1 MTFLFINTQERAALM
16 GLPYIQQLAY
26 LVAIRPYMDRKTHIV
41 GIKRKISYQSLAE
54 ELYIEPHQGIRGGSP
69 TRPQLRR
76 VIKGLQRAGL
86 VEVQSDDK
94 SLILKCLVADGNY
107 SVSEKAVTNPSPETV
122 TKGSSKNPY
131 KSAHYDYSNQ
141 KSVMGKSE
149 KGVIPHN
156 SENNLF
162 FYLREKFKKFWHL
175 YPRKADQTGAFEMF
189 ARINPDDA
197 LFTQMLSSL
206 KAQVENREQLELIGE
221 FVPYWKNPANWLAR
235 QCWKDELIP
244 VTTKEQSHA
253 TNQHRSG
260 RKSAADLISESCKDA
275 DFDFDF
281 EDEPTPETGRE
292 GNVFPLDQVRNQRE
306 TH

>member
-26 LVAIRPYMDRKTHIV
+26 LVAIRPYMDRKTHTV

-107 SVSEKAVTNPSPETV
+107 SVSEKAVTNPSPEAV
-122 TKGSSKNPY
+122 TKTSSKNPY
-131 KSAHYDYSNQ
+131 KSAEYDNLNQ
-141 KSVMGKSE
+141 KSVMGKNA

-162 FYLREKFKKFWHL
+162 FLLREKFEKFWDL
-175 YPRKADQTGAFEMF
+175 YPRRADQTGAFEEF

-197 LFTQMLSSL
+197 LFTQMLSAL
-206 KAQVENREQLELIGE
+206 KAQIQNREELKIMGE
-221 FVPYWKNPANWLAR
+221 FIPYWKNPANWLAR
-235 QCWKDELIP
+235 QCWKDELIT
-244 VTTKEQSHA
+244 VTSKEYKHA
-253 TNQHRSG
+253 THQHRSS
-260 RKSAADLISESCKDA
+260 RKSAADLISDSCQGA
-275 DFDFDF
+275 DFDFNF
-281 EDEPTPETGRE
+281 EDEQPVQAGRGE
-292 GNVFPLDQVRNQRE
+292 NVVPIGQNGNY
-306 TH
+306 

>member
-54 ELYIEPHQGIRGGSP
+54 ELYIEPHQGYRGGSP

-86 VEVQSDDK
+86 VEIQSDDK

-107 SVSEKAVTNPSPETV
+107 SVPEKAVTNPSPEAV
-122 TKGSSKNPY
+122 TKASSKNPY
-131 KSAHYDYSNQ
+131 KSAEYDNSNQ

-162 FYLREKFKKFWHL
+162 FYLREKFEKFWNL
-175 YPRKADQTGAFEMF
+175 YPRKADQTGAFEVF

-197 LFTQMLSSL
+197 LFTQMLSAL
-206 KAQVENREQLELIGE
+206 KAQVQNREQLELIGE
-221 FVPYWKNPANWLAR
+221 FVPYWKNPANWLSR

-244 VTTKEQSHA
+244 VTTKEHNHA
-253 TNQHRSG
+253 THQHRSG
-260 RKSAADLISESCKDA
+260 RKSAADLISESCQGA
-275 DFDFDF
+275 DFDFNF
-281 EDEPTPETGRE
+281 EDEQPAQTSRNENIVPIGQ
-292 GNVFPLDQVRNQRE
+292 GRNQ
-306 TH
+306 